1 MLTYT
6 IEQNFTRTKE
16 EAHSLLQFESEI
28 LVTNIGTKLG
38 NIRHRLDYLASLPTP
53 ALLDPARCDPG
64 LKHLLAMHPEYTN
77 IVTTDLSGTLVC
89 SALPIAP
96 GEQPSA
102 AKRPWFQRLL
112 QEQRFRVG
120 EPFVGE
126 IAGKQVLIV
135 SQPLREGNRPDGR
148 MIGAIGIT
156 IAITAF
162 DPMFPTKR
170 IPQGSLYGFINDE
183 GTLIWRNQNAN
194 EIGTRMQNDAA
205 KRGLEVRDGI
215 YEGKASDGILRDYA
229 VKSLPEFG
237 LLAFVGIPS
246 EGIHSTAQRD
256 VIRLVSFS
264 AALLIVLLGIAAY
277 IARRIAL
284 PLHALGTTARAIQAG
299 DDSVRASVTGP
310 GEISALATAFNAMV
324 DARQQAD
331 EALRH
336 QTADLQTAKYALDER
351 IKELACLYDI
361 FRLTEDEAISMQ
373 DLLRQTVE
381 RLPAALRFPETAA
394 AHVDFEGQSIG
405 SKEAKDRSPS
415 LSVEF
420 GGGDGQLHRL
430 TVAYL
435 TPLVDG
441 TTPAFLPEEEA
452 LVKAIGLRLSSTL
465 GRRQAALI
473 EKDNQALMHAMVE
486 ESPYAI
492 ELIDIESL
500 RFVAANAAACR
511 QLGYSRE
518 ELLGM
523 TLADVQGMFSPQE
536 FQDKVRA
543 VVAAGKA
550 SFENRRKRRDGTLI
564 DVQIDVHVIQR
575 GHRTLMVD
583 MWSEIT
589 ARKRAEA
596 QIRMLSMAVDQSPN
610 TVLITDLAADTV
622 YVNDAFTRI
631 TGYGREEILGR
642 NPRMLKSGK
651 TPAATYDAMWCALTA
666 GDTWTGELINRAR
679 DGSEQIH
686 ATTIVPIRG
695 EDGKVCQYV
704 AVKEDVT
711 EQRRNEDRLRKLS
724 LAVDQSPESIVITNL
739 DARIEYVNQAFIR
752 NTGYSWEE
760 AIGANPRVLQSG
772 KTPLATY
779 QDMWATLTRGQ
790 PWRGELYNARK
801 DGSEYVEHAI
811 IAPVRQPDGKVTH
824 YLAIKE
830 DVTEK
835 KRMSDELDA
844 YRSSLEQQVVL
855 RTAELAAVVQEQN
868 ALFDSAGVGII
879 LIRNMT
885 IVRCNHRMDEMFG
898 YASGELVDQPVQCLY
913 PTDISFQERLDQG
926 IPRLVRGETYVSEDR
941 GLRKDGSQIWARS
954 SAHLLDVTDP
964 SRGLIAIVEDTSAE
978 RAMLDALRLANEEQ
992 QAIFDSAGAGM
1003 VLMKDRTIVRCNRRM
1018 DEMLG
1023 YAYGEQIGKPTRMWY
1038 PDEAS
1043 YELVGREGYK
1053 AVWRGDTDVREQLL
1067 VRKDGSTFW
1076 ARMSARAVDTADHS
1090 KGTVSI
1096 IEDTTT
1102 ERAAV
1107 QAIRK
1112 AQEMAEEAARIKA
1125 DFLANMSHE
1134 IRTPMNAVMGMTHL
1148 VLKTELT
1155 TRQRQYLTKIQDASK
1170 HLLGIINDILDFSKI
1185 EAGKMS
1191 VEHIDF
1197 ELDKVL
1203 DNVVNLIADRATA
1216 KGLELILDVASDV
1229 PNHLVGDPLRIG
1241 QVLIN
1246 YANNAVKFTDQG
1258 EIALHVRV
1266 ATDTDH
1272 GLLLHFSVRDT
1283 GPGIDAEHL
1292 QHLFQSFQQADS
1304 STTRKFGGTGL
1315 GLAIAKRLTE
1325 LMGGTVGVESQPGKG
1340 SAFWF
1345 TARLG
1350 KGKEE
1355 ARSLLPD
1362 PDLRGRRV
1370 LVVDD
1375 NDYAREVV
1383 ADMLRSM
1390 TFVVGMAASGKAA
1403 VAEIQRASA
1412 IQEPYE
1418 IVFLDWQMP
1427 GMDGI
1432 ATAHEIRRLPL
1443 AKLPHLIMITAHGRE
1458 ELHKPAEQ
1466 AGIEDILTKPLNPSL
1481 LFDTVM
1487 HALATAQLERAVSA
1501 RPEAP
1506 RPSQEL
1512 TAIRGARILL
1522 VEDNALNQEVAT
1534 AFLHELGLEVD
1545 IADNG
1550 RIAVDKVKAGRY
1562 DAVLMDMQMP
1572 VLDGLAATREIRQLP
1587 GQDHLPILSMT
1598 ANALAEDRQRCIE
1611 AGMNDHMTKPI
1622 DPELLSSKLLQ
1633 WIRPRGQ
1640 ALPAAT
1646 DQGNVQGAEPSGLPF
1661 LDGIEGLDVHLGLR
1675 QAMGR
1680 EKLYVSL
1687 LEKFV
1692 QGGRDW
1698 SARMAAALE
1707 QPDMASA
1714 RLLAHSLKG
1723 VSAQVGALRM
1733 RDLAQSLEHAI
1744 EQHEAAQAIG
1754 PRLREAGIHLA
1765 MLLNAL
1771 EERLPAN
1778 HAEPTALAIDST
1790 SLVELCS
1797 QLVQSFEHD
1806 DFASGQLVDEH
1817 EGPLRSLLGTDF
1829 NGFAEAVHDFDFGTA
1844 LLLLKKAMA
1853 SQGMT
1858 PQEPV

>member
-1 MLTYT
+1 MKLHNPAPPRYLLIYFLPVALTVVIAAAFLLYT
-6 IEQNFTRTKE
+6 LLGMRDQLTAIHAKQRHDVWSIEQSTRFTDELSST
-16 EAHSLLQFESEI
+16 HQW
-28 LVTNIGTKLG
+28 
-38 NIRHRLDYLASLPTP
+38 
-53 ALLDPARCDPG
+53 ALSR
-64 LKHLLAMHPEYTN
+64 
-77 IVTTDLSGTLVC
+77 
-89 SALPIAP
+89 
-96 GEQPSA
+96 
-102 AKRPWFQRLL
+102 
-112 QEQRFRVG
+112 
-120 EPFVGE
+120 
-126 IAGKQVLIV
+126 
-135 SQPLREGNRPDGR
+135 
-148 MIGAIGIT
+148 
-156 IAITAF
+156 
-162 DPMFPTKR
+162 
-170 IPQGSLYGFINDE
+170 
-183 GTLIWRNQNAN
+183 
-194 EIGTRMQNDAA
+194 
-205 KRGLEVRDGI
+205 
-215 YEGKASDGILRDYA
+215 
-229 VKSLPEFG
+229 
-237 LLAFVGIPS
+237 
-246 EGIHSTAQRD
+246 
-256 VIRLVSFS
+256 
-264 AALLIVLLGIAAY
+264 IAA
-277 IARRIAL
+277 
-284 PLHALGTTARAIQAG
+284 
-299 DDSVRASVTGP
+299 S
-310 GEISALATAFNAMV
+310 
-324 DARQQAD
+324 
-331 EALRH
+331 
-336 QTADLQTAKYALDER
+336 ADLQGALNTPGAGRPELLKRLER
-351 IKELACLYDI
+351 IDALFEKLAEAEHSHEGPEHTAAAQQDFQTYSQSLVHALEQANAPPEERLRLTHAATGHYTRITAHASELITSILREAEATEQQQFALTNQRARMLILVGAFIGGVLMLGWFLVSRAISRHLGMLSGAVRALASGETNPPHMVQVQQLARRSDGLIADMAKACLAFRDNIAAREAVQADLAERVKEQACLYDI
-361 FRLTEDEAISMQ
+361 FRMTEEDDTRADALIA
-373 DLLRQTVE
+373 LVVA
-381 RLPAALRFPETAA
+381 RLPAAMRYPDEIR
-394 AHVDFEGQSIG
+394 AHALFDGQSIG
-405 SKEAKDRSPS
+405 SREALELPHTITTSFDS
-415 LSVEF
+415 
-420 GGGDGQLHRL
+420 GDGTVHQL
-430 TVAYL
+430 TVAS
-435 TPLVDG
+435 TRPPADG
-441 TTPAFLPEEEA
+441 TGAFLPEEEVLLEA
-452 LVKAIGLRLSSTL
+452 VGTRLSSVL
-465 GRRQAALI
+465 RRRRAKRI
-473 EKDNQALMHAMVE
+473 EQDNQALIDIMVE

-500 RFVAANAAACR
+500 RFMAVNAAACR
-511 QLGYSRE
+511 HLGYSRE

-523 TLADVQGMFSPQE
+523 TLADVQGKFTPEE
-536 FQDKVRA
+536 FRAKVQA
-543 VVAAGKA
+543 VVADGKA
-550 SFENRRKRRDGTLI
+550 SFENRRRRSDGVTI
-564 DVQIDVHVIQR
+564 DVQVDVYVIQR
-575 GHRTLMVD
+575 GQRKIMVD

-589 ARKRAEA
+589 ARKQAEA

-926 IPRLVRGETYVSEDR
+926 IPRLACGETYVSEYR

-964 SRGLIAIVEDTSAE
+964 SRGLIVIIEDTSAE

-1003 VLMKDRTIVRCNRRM
+1003 VLMKNRTIVRCNRRM

-1246 YANNAVKFTDQG
+1246 YANNAVKFTEQG

-1272 GLLLHFSVRDT
+1272 VLLLHFSVRDT

-1340 SAFWF
+1340 STFWF
-1345 TARLG
+1345 T
-1350 KGKEE
+1350 
-1355 ARSLLPD
+1355 LPAV
-1362 PDLRGRRV
+1362 PALSTRV
-1370 LVVDD
+1370 TD
-1375 NDYAREVV
+1375 
-1383 ADMLRSM
+1383 
-1390 TFVVGMAASGKAA
+1390 
-1403 VAEIQRASA
+1403 
-1412 IQEPYE
+1412 
-1418 IVFLDWQMP
+1418 
-1427 GMDGI
+1427 
-1432 ATAHEIRRLPL
+1432 
-1443 AKLPHLIMITAHGRE
+1443 
-1458 ELHKPAEQ
+1458 
-1466 AGIEDILTKPLNPSL
+1466 
-1481 LFDTVM
+1481 
-1487 HALATAQLERAVSA
+1487 
-1501 RPEAP
+1501 
-1506 RPSQEL
+1506 
-1512 TAIRGARILL
+1512 
-1522 VEDNALNQEVAT
+1522 
-1534 AFLHELGLEVD
+1534 
-1545 IADNG
+1545 
-1550 RIAVDKVKAGRY
+1550 
-1562 DAVLMDMQMP
+1562 
-1572 VLDGLAATREIRQLP
+1572 
-1587 GQDHLPILSMT
+1587 
-1598 ANALAEDRQRCIE
+1598 
-1611 AGMNDHMTKPI
+1611 
-1622 DPELLSSKLLQ
+1622 
-1633 WIRPRGQ
+1633 Q
-1640 ALPAAT
+1640 AL
-1646 DQGNVQGAEPSGLPF
+1646 S
-1661 LDGIEGLDVHLGLR
+1661 R
-1675 QAMGR
+1675 C
-1680 EKLYVSL
+1680 
-1687 LEKFV
+1687 
-1692 QGGRDW
+1692 
-1698 SARMAAALE
+1698 
-1707 QPDMASA
+1707 
-1714 RLLAHSLKG
+1714 
-1723 VSAQVGALRM
+1723 
-1733 RDLAQSLEHAI
+1733 
-1744 EQHEAAQAIG
+1744 
-1754 PRLREAGIHLA
+1754 AG
-1765 MLLNAL
+1765 
-1771 EERLPAN
+1771 
-1778 HAEPTALAIDST
+1778 
-1790 SLVELCS
+1790 
-1797 QLVQSFEHD
+1797 
-1806 DFASGQLVDEH
+1806 
-1817 EGPLRSLLGTDF
+1817 
-1829 NGFAEAVHDFDFGTA
+1829 
-1844 LLLLKKAMA
+1844 
-1853 SQGMT
+1853 
-1858 PQEPV
+1858 

>member
-1 MLTYT
+1 MKLLKQEPPRYLLIYFLPVALIVVIAATFSLYVLQGMREQLADINAKQRHD
-6 IEQNFTRTKE
+6 IESIDQTNQF
-16 EAHSLLQFESEI
+16 SLE
-28 LVTNIGTKLG
+28 LG
-38 NIRHRLDYLASLPTP
+38 HTHQWALASLVNGSGVPSAQNAP
-53 ALLDPARCDPG
+53 GAERPELLKRLERIDALLQKLGEVEHHHEGADHATAARQDFQAYTQSLVHALEQANARPEER
-64 LKHLLAMHPEYTN
+64 LRLMHEATGHYTR
-77 IVTTDLSGTLVC
+77 ISEHASYV
-89 SALPIAP
+89 
-96 GEQPSA
+96 
-102 AKRPWFQRLL
+102 
-112 QEQRFRVG
+112 
-120 EPFVGE
+120 
-126 IAGKQVLIV
+126 V
-135 SQPLREGNRPDGR
+135 S
-148 MIGAIGIT
+148 
-156 IAITAF
+156 
-162 DPMFPTKR
+162 
-170 IPQGSLYGFINDE
+170 S
-183 GTLIWRNQNAN
+183 
-194 EIGTRMQNDAA
+194 
-205 KRGLEVRDGI
+205 
-215 YEGKASDGILRDYA
+215 ILRDAEATEQQQFALTNQRARMLTLVGALIGCVLMLGWFLVSRA
-229 VKSLPEFG
+229 VSQRLGTLSGAVRALANGETNPQSMGQVQQLVRRSDG
-237 LLAFVGIPS
+237 LMAEMARACLAF
-246 EGIHSTAQRD
+246 RD
-256 VIRLVSFS
+256 N
-264 AALLIVLLGIAAY
+264 IV
-277 IARRIAL
+277 AREAVQ
-284 PLHALGTTARAIQAG
+284 T
-299 DDSVRASVTGP
+299 D
-310 GEISALATAFNAMV
+310 LA
-324 DARQQAD
+324 
-331 EALRH
+331 
-336 QTADLQTAKYALDER
+336 ER
-351 IKELACLYDI
+351 VKEQACLYDI
-361 FRLTEDEAISMQ
+361 FRMTEEDDIRADTLIAQ
-373 DLLRQTVE
+373 VVA
-381 RLPAALRFPETAA
+381 RLPAAMRHPDEIR
-394 AHVDFEGQSIG
+394 AHALFDGRSIG
-405 SKEAKDRSPS
+405 WPQAPQLPHA
-415 LSVEF
+415 LSISF
-420 GGGDGQLHRL
+420 DSGDGTVHQL
-430 TVAYL
+430 TVAS
-435 TPLVDG
+435 TRPPAKG
-441 TTPAFLPEEEA
+441 SRAFLPEEEVLIEA
-452 LVKAIGLRLSSTL
+452 VGTRLSSVL
-465 GRRQAALI
+465 RRRRAKRAEQ
-473 EKDNQALMHAMVE
+473 DNQALMDIMVE

-500 RFVAANAAACR
+500 RFMAVNAAACR
-511 QLGYSRE
+511 HLGYRRE

-523 TLADVQGMFSPQE
+523 TLADVQGKFSPEE
-536 FQDKVRA
+536 FRAKVQA
-543 VVAAGKA
+543 VVADGKA
-550 SFENRRKRRDGTLI
+550 SFENRLRRSDGLAI
-564 DVQIDVHVIQR
+564 DVQMDVYESQR
-575 GHRTLMVD
+575 GQRKIMVV

-589 ARKRAEA
+589 ARKQAEA
-596 QIRMLSMAVDQSPN
+596 QIRMLSMAVEQSPN
-610 TVLITDLAADTV
+610 TVLITDLEANTV
-622 YVNDAFTRI
+622 YVIDAFTRI
-631 TGYGREEILGR
+631 TGYSRDEMLGC
-642 NPRMLKSGK
+642 NPRILKSGK
-651 TPAATYDAMWCALTA
+651 TPPATYDAMWAALTA
-666 GDTWTGELINRAR
+666 GKAWTGELINRTR
-679 DGSEQIH
+679 EGGEQVQ

-711 EQRRNEDRLRKLS
+711 AQRRQEDQLRKLS

-752 NTGYSWEE
+752 NTGYSREE

-772 KTPLATY
+772 HTPLATY

-790 PWRGELYNARK
+790 AWRGELYNARK
-801 DGSEYVEHAI
+801 DGSHYVEHAI

-835 KRMSDELDA
+835 KRMADELDA
-844 YRSSLEQQVVL
+844 YRSSLEQQVVV

-868 ALFDSAGVGII
+868 ALFDSVGVGIV
-879 LIRNMT
+879 LVKDKT
-885 IVRCNHRMDEMFG
+885 IVRCNHRMEAMFG
-898 YASGELVDQPVQCLY
+898 YASGELLY
-913 PTDISFQERLDQG
+913 QRAESLYSSGGLFEERLA
-926 IPRLVRGETYVSEDR
+926 LALEALARGETYVSEIN
-941 GLRKDGSQIWARS
+941 GLRKDGQLIWVRS
-954 SAHLLDVTDP
+954 SIHLIDTTDP
-964 SRGLIAIVEDTSAE
+964 SRGLIAVLEDITEE
-978 RAMLDALRLANEEQ
+978 RAMLDALRLSYEEQ
-992 QAIFDSAGAGM
+992 QAIFESAGAGM
-1003 VLMKDRTIVRCNRRM
+1003 VLMKNRTVARCNRRM
-1018 DEMLG
+1018 DELLG
-1023 YAYGEQIGKPTRMWY
+1023 YDYGEQLGKPTRMWY

-1043 YELVGREGYK
+1043 YELVGSEGYK

-1076 ARMSARAVDTADHS
+1076 ARMSARAVDTADRS

-1096 IEDTTT
+1096 IEDITT

-1112 AQEMAEEAARIKA
+1112 AQEMAEDAARIKA

-1148 VLKTELT
+1148 VLKTDLT
-1155 TRQRQYLTKIQDASK
+1155 PRQYQYLSKIQDASK

-1185 EAGKMS
+1185 EAGKMTL
-1191 VEHIDF
+1191 EHIEF

-1203 DNVVNLIADRATA
+1203 DNVVNLIAERAAA
-1216 KGLELILDVASDV
+1216 KGLELILNVDPRV

-1246 YANNAVKFTDQG
+1246 YANNAVKFTERG
-1258 EIALHVRV
+1258 EIALQVRV
-1266 ATDTDH
+1266 STESDNE
-1272 GLLLHFSVRDT
+1272 LVLHFSVQDT
-1283 GPGIDAEHL
+1283 GPGISAE
-1292 QHLFQSFQQADS
+1292 QQQQLFQSFQQADS

-1315 GLAIAKRLTE
+1315 GLAIAKRLAA
-1325 LMGGTVGVESQPGKG
+1325 LMDGSVGVESQPGQG
-1340 SAFWF
+1340 STFWF

-1350 KGKEE
+1350 KGAE
-1355 ARSLLPD
+1355 ASRILVPE
-1362 PDLRGRRV
+1362 PDLRGRRA

-1375 NDYAREVV
+1375 NDSTREVI
-1383 ADMLRSM
+1383 AEMLRSM
-1390 TFVVGMAASGKAA
+1390 TFVVGMAGSGKEA
-1403 VAEIQRASA
+1403 VQEIQRAKTA
-1412 IQEPYE
+1412 HEPYE

-1432 ATAHEIRRLPL
+1432 STAREIRRLPL
-1443 AKLPHLIMITAHGRE
+1443 DTPPHLIMVTAHGRE
-1458 ELHKPAEQ
+1458 EIHKRAEQ
-1466 AGIEDILTKPLNPSL
+1466 VGIEDVLTKPLNPSL

-1487 HALATAQLERAVSA
+1487 HALATAHLERAETT

-1506 RPSQEL
+1506 RASQAL
-1512 TAIRGARILL
+1512 TAIQGARILL

-1534 AFLHELGLEVD
+1534 AFLQELGLEVD

-1572 VLDGLAATREIRQLP
+1572 VLDGLAATREIRKLP

-1640 ALPAAT
+1640 ALPEGT
-1646 DQGNVQGAEPSGLPF
+1646 DQGSAQGAEPSGLPF

-1680 EKLYVSL
+1680 EKLYLSL

-1698 SARMAAALE
+1698 SARMVAALE

-1714 RLLAHSLKG
+1714 RLLAHTLKG

-1744 EQHEAAQAIG
+1744 EQHESAQAIG
-1754 PRLREAGIHLA
+1754 PRLREAGVHLA

-1778 HAEPTALAIDST
+1778 HAEPTALAVDST

-1806 DFASGQLVDEH
+1806 DFASGQLVDKH

-1853 SQGMT
+1853 SQGMA

>member
-1 MLTYT
+1 MKLHNPAPPRYLLIYFLPVALTVVIAAAFLLYT
-6 IEQNFTRTKE
+6 LLGMRDQLAAIHAKQRHDVWSIEQSTHFTDELSSTHQWALSRI
-16 EAHSLLQFESEI
+16 AASADLQ
-28 LVTNIGTKLG
+28 
-38 NIRHRLDYLASLPTP
+38 
-53 ALLDPARCDPG
+53 
-64 LKHLLAMHPEYTN
+64 
-77 IVTTDLSGTLVC
+77 GTLN
-89 SALPIAP
+89 AP
-96 GEQPSA
+96 GAGRPELLKRLKRIDALFEKLAEVEHSHEGPEHTAAAQQDFQTYSQSLVHALEQANAPPEERLRLTHA
-102 AKRPWFQRLL
+102 ATGHYTR
-112 QEQRFRVG
+112 
-120 EPFVGE
+120 
-126 IAGKQVLIV
+126 
-135 SQPLREGNRPDGR
+135 
-148 MIGAIGIT
+148 
-156 IAITAF
+156 ITAHA
-162 DPMFPTKR
+162 
-170 IPQGSLYGFINDE
+170 SE
-183 GTLIWRNQNAN
+183 LI
-194 EIGTRMQNDAA
+194 T
-205 KRGLEVRDGI
+205 
-215 YEGKASDGILRDYA
+215 SILRDAEATEQQQFALTNQRARMLTLVGALIGCVLMLGWFLVSRA
-229 VKSLPEFG
+229 VSQRLGTLSGAVRALANGETNPQSMGQVQQLARRSDG
-237 LLAFVGIPS
+237 LMAEMARACLAF
-246 EGIHSTAQRD
+246 RD
-256 VIRLVSFS
+256 N
-264 AALLIVLLGIAAY
+264 IV
-277 IARRIAL
+277 AREAVQTDLAERVKK
-284 PLHALGTTARAIQAG
+284 QAC
-299 DDSVRASVTGP
+299 
-310 GEISALATAFNAMV
+310 I
-324 DARQQAD
+324 
-331 EALRH
+331 
-336 QTADLQTAKYALDER
+336 
-351 IKELACLYDI
+351 YDI
-361 FRLTEDEAISMQ
+361 FRMTEEDDIRADTLIAQ
-373 DLLRQTVE
+373 VVA
-381 RLPAALRFPETAA
+381 RLPAAMRHPDEIR
-394 AHVDFEGQSIG
+394 AHALFDGRSIG
-405 SKEAKDRSPS
+405 WPQAPQLPHA
-415 LSVEF
+415 LSISF
-420 GGGDGQLHRL
+420 DSGDGTVHQL
-430 TVAYL
+430 TVAS
-435 TPLVDG
+435 TRPPAEG
-441 TTPAFLPEEEA
+441 TRAFLPEEEVLIEA
-452 LVKAIGLRLSSTL
+452 VGTRLSSVL
-465 GRRQAALI
+465 RRRRAKRAEQ
-473 EKDNQALMHAMVE
+473 DNQALMDIMVE

-500 RFVAANAAACR
+500 RFMAVNAAACR
-511 QLGYSRE
+511 HLGYSRE

-523 TLADVQGMFSPQE
+523 TLADVQGKFSPEE
-536 FQDKVRA
+536 FRAKVQA
-543 VVAAGKA
+543 VVADGKA
-550 SFENRRKRRDGTLI
+550 SFENRLRRSDGLAI
-564 DVQIDVHVIQR
+564 DVQVDVYVIQR
-575 GHRTLMVD
+575 GQRKIMVD

-589 ARKRAEA
+589 ARKQADA
-596 QIRMLSMAVDQSPN
+596 QIRMLSMAVEQSPN
-610 TVLITDLAADTV
+610 TVLITDLEANTV

-631 TGYGREEILGR
+631 TGYSRDEMLGH
-642 NPRMLKSGK
+642 NPRILKSGK
-651 TPAATYDAMWCALTA
+651 TPTATYDAMWTALTA
-666 GDTWTGELINRAR
+666 GKAWTGELINRTR
-679 DGSEQIH
+679 DGNEQIH
-686 ATTIVPIRG
+686 STTIVPIRG
-695 EDGKVCQYV
+695 EDGKVYQYV

-711 EQRRNEDRLRKLS
+711 AQRRQEDQLRKLS

-752 NTGYSWEE
+752 NTGYTWEE

-772 KTPLATY
+772 HTPLATY

-790 PWRGELYNARK
+790 AWRGELYNARK
-801 DGSEYVEHAI
+801 DGSHYVEHAI

-835 KRMSDELDA
+835 KRMADELDA
-844 YRSSLEQQVVL
+844 YRSSLEQQVVV

-885 IVRCNHRMDEMFG
+885 IVRCNHRLDEMFG

-964 SRGLIAIVEDTSAE
+964 FRGLIVIIEDTSAE
-978 RAMLDALRLANEEQ
+978 RAMLDALRLAHEEQ
-992 QAIFDSAGAGM
+992 QAIFDSAAVGM
-1003 VLMKDRTIVRCNRRM
+1003 ALIRNRTIVRSNIRM
-1018 DEMLG
+1018 DELLG
-1023 YAYGEQIGKPTRMWY
+1023 YEPGEQIGKPARIWY
-1038 PDEAS
+1038 ADDAT
-1043 YELVGREGYK
+1043 YDRVGKDGY
-1053 AVWRGDTDVREQLL
+1053 AVVWGGDTDRRELQLM
-1067 VRKDGSTFW
+1067 RKDGSVLW
-1076 ARMSARAVDTADHS
+1076 VRMSSRAIDVSQPS
-1090 KGTVSI
+1090 KGVVVI

-1134 IRTPMNAVMGMTHL
+1134 IRTPMNAIMGMTHL

-1246 YANNAVKFTDQG
+1246 YANNAVKFTERG
-1258 EIALHVRV
+1258 EIAIRVR
-1266 ATDTDH
+1266 ATTETDH
-1272 GLLLHFSVRDT
+1272 ELLLHFSVQDT
-1283 GPGIDAEHL
+1283 GQGIATEH
-1292 QHLFQSFQQADS
+1292 QQNLFQSFQQADS
-1304 STTRKFGGTGL
+1304 STTRRFGGTGL

-1325 LMGGTVGVESQPGKG
+1325 LMGGMVGVESQPGKG
-1340 SAFWF
+1340 STFWF

-1350 KGKEE
+1350 KGKED

-1412 IQEPYE
+1412 MQEPYE

-1432 ATAHEIRRLPL
+1432 ATAHEIRRMPL
-1443 AKLPHLIMITAHGRE
+1443 SKLPHLIMITAHGRE
-1458 ELHKPAEQ
+1458 EVHKPADQ

-1487 HALATAQLERAVSA
+1487 HALATAHLERAETT

-1506 RPSQEL
+1506 RASQAL
-1512 TAIRGARILL
+1512 TAIQGARILL

-1534 AFLHELGLEVD
+1534 AFLQELGLEVD

-1622 DPELLSSKLLQ
+1622 DPELLTQKLLQ
-1633 WIRPRGQ
+1633 WIRPRDQ
-1640 ALPAAT
+1640 ALPAA
-1646 DQGNVQGAEPSGLPF
+1646 AEQHRAPGTEPPGLPF
-1661 LDGIEGLDVHLGLR
+1661 LDGIEGLDARLGLH

-1680 EKLYVSL
+1680 EKLYLSL

-1698 SARMAAALE
+1698 SARMTAALE
-1707 QPDMASA
+1707 QPDWASA
-1714 RLLAHSLKG
+1714 RLLAHTLKG
-1723 VSAQVGALRM
+1723 VSASCNSR
-1733 RDLAQSLEHAI
+1733 HI
-1744 EQHEAAQAIG
+1744 T
-1754 PRLREAGIHLA
+1754 
-1765 MLLNAL
+1765 
-1771 EERLPAN
+1771 LPL
-1778 HAEPTALAIDST
+1778 P
-1790 SLVELCS
+1790 
-1797 QLVQSFEHD
+1797 
-1806 DFASGQLVDEH
+1806 
-1817 EGPLRSLLGTDF
+1817 LLGSAASTKT
-1829 NGFAEAVHDFDFGTA
+1829 ARCAAPCRPPCSRGT
-1844 LLLLKKAMA
+1844 
-1853 SQGMT
+1853 SR
-1858 PQEPV
+1858 